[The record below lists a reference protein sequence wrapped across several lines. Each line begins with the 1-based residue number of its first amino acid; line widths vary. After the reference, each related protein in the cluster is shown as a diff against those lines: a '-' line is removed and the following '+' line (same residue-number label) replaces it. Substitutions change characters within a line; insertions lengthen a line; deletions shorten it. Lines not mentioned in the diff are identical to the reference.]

1 MIAFSLKS
9 TASIISPNDT
19 QTSPLPSPDG
29 EGVNGMGDTTRLD
42 SVFLS
47 REGARRA
54 LQTHADMV
62 YYRELS
68 AKLGIDFEFLT
79 VENKFLR
86 RRLFG
91 RTLVATVLG
100 GVVVY
105 MALRR

>member
-1 MIAFSLKS
+1 MIACSMRL
-9 TASIISPNDT
+9 TACITI
-19 QTSPLPSPDG
+19 Q
-29 EGVNGMGDTTRLD
+29 GDTSRLD

-68 AKLGIDFEFLT
+68 GKLGVDLELLT

-91 RTLVATVLG
+91 RSLIATFLG

-105 MALRR
+105 MAVKK